1 MSNHL
6 KWNPPKF
13 HQKIFVAIWNLKILS
28 RRVETLTL
36 LDWKVIRGQ
45 HEVKLEKLTLLQV
58 FEHVQLEQWHLFFLL
73 PIWPDF
79 GTYYCFIGRRTPLY
93 FCFLNISLIQLDLN
107 EPKRVTS
114 VWTHNDSFPL
124 IRSSFRTNNSHRNLF
139 SDNPQ

>member
-1 MSNHL
+1 MNEMLPNFEFRS
-6 KWNPPKF
+6 
-13 HQKIFVAIWNLKILS
+13 
-28 RRVETLTL
+28 EMTL
-36 LDWKVIRGQ
+36 LDWKVIWGHLRSKVIRSIWG
-45 HEVKLEKLTLLQV
+45 HKVKLEKLTLLQV